1 MAVIINK
8 KGLSAVIHLTSNA
21 VVNVTGNSTTSD
33 IAVGNEEILG
43 AVITQVWYGS
53 EGHWVIKRGSNTVA
67 VFDSTGYTD
76 FAGCGITLNVD
87 ATASTLSANL
97 VNTGNGFVIVELT
110 KVPTTSVY
118 S

>member
-8 KGLSAVIHLTSNA
+8 KGLSAVIHLTANA
-21 VVNVTGNSTTSD
+21 TVNITGNSTVSA
-33 IAVGNEEILG
+33 IAIGDEVVNG

-53 EGHWVIKRGSNTVA
+53 EGHWVVKKGSNTVA

-87 ATASTLSANL
+87 STAPTLTAELN
-97 VNTGNGFVIVELT
+97 NTGNGFIIIELT
-110 KVPTTSVY
+110 KVPTTSIY
-118 S
+118 M